1 MTNLA
6 VLPVP
11 AFDDNYLWLVPAPGA
26 PGLAVVVD
34 PGDAAPVQAELDRRG
49 LRLAAILVTHHHG
62 DHVGGLAE
70 LVANAGGVSALPVYG
85 PADEDIEGITHPVK
99 DGDTVAL
106 PALGLHFDVLSVPGH
121 TRGHLA
127 YAGHGVVF
135 CGDTMFSGGCGRLF
149 EGTPA
154 QMHRSLGRLAALPP
168 QTQVFCAH
176 EYTAS
181 NLRFALAV
189 EPGNA
194 ALQAYA
200 AEVTT
205 RRAAGLPTVP
215 STIGRELAI
224 NPFVRTQVA
233 EVRAAA
239 SAHAAHAGLPAV
251 TDDVSTLAAL
261 REWKNGFRG

>member
-6 VLPVP
+6 VLTVP
-11 AFDDNYLWLVPAPGA
+11 AFDDNYLWLVPAPAA

-62 DHVGGLAE
+62 DHVGGLAALQAAAE
-70 LVANAGGVSALPVYG
+70 GSLPVYG
-85 PADEDIEGITHPVK
+85 PADEDIDGITHPLR
-99 DGDTVAL
+99 DGDTVDL
-106 PALGLHFDVLSVPGH
+106 PALGLHFAVLSVPGH

-127 YAGHGVVF
+127 YSGHGVVF

-168 QTQVFCAH
+168 ATQVFCAH

-200 AEVTT
+200 AEVTDK
-205 RRAAGLPTVP
+205 RAAGLPTVP
-215 STIGRELAI
+215 STIARELAI

-239 SAHAAHAGLPAV
+239 TAHAAGAGLPAV
-251 TDDVSTLAAL
+251 TDEVSALAAL